1 MSDYAENY
9 RKHNIL
15 EIIEPGDIICLDD
28 VSGSYRKVNKISDL
42 KLVIGVCSD
51 TYGFLLGGDKNMSK
65 EKQALEFMPVGVS
78 GRVYVK
84 TDDDS
89 ILPGH
94 LLKSD
99 VNAKAVRAFAGY
111 DTGCIIGKALGTPK
125 DGKVYMQIML
135 G

>member
-1 MSDYAENY
+1 MSNYAENY
-9 RKHNIL
+9 RKHNVL
-15 EIIEPGDIICLDD
+15 EVIEPGDIICLDD
-28 VSGSYRKVNKISDL
+28 LTGLYRKVNKVSDL
-42 KLVIGVCSD
+42 KLVVGVCSD
-51 TYGFLLGGDKNMSK
+51 TYGFLLGGDENMNK
-65 EKQALEFMPVGVS
+65 EQLALEYIPVGVS

-84 TDDDS
+84 TNDNS

-99 VNAKAVRAFAGY
+99 INAKAIRAYAGY

>member
-15 EIIEPGDIICLDD
+15 EIIEPGDIVCLDD
-28 VSGSYRKVNKISDL
+28 ASGSYRKVNKISDL
-42 KLVIGVCSD
+42 KLVVGVCSD
-51 TYGFLLGGDKNMSK
+51 TYGFLLGGDKNLSK
-65 EKQALEFMPVGVS
+65 ERQALEYIPVGVS

-84 TDDDS
+84 TDDNS
-89 ILPGH
+89 ILPGN

-99 VNAKAVRAFAGY
+99 INAKAVRAHAGY

-125 DGKVYMQIML
+125 NGKVYMQIML